1 MPHNFFKRNT
11 YNYILTGVASRCK
24 VAWPLRTKKSS
35 EVVFGL
41 EAIYKKGGAFI
52 YPKAFQIDNAS
63 EFKNEVTKLLKNTM
77 LIFEGQQGNI
87 NTPIQPLWKL

>member
-1 MPHNFFKRNT
+1 MPHNFLQRNT
-11 YNYILTGVASRCK
+11 HKYILTGVASRCK

-41 EAIYKKGGAFI
+41 EAVYKKGGAFI

-63 EFKNEVTKLLKNTM
+63 EFKNKVTM